1 LGHVSADTVACTVP
15 FFAVQPERTVLRK
28 MSPVLRSGRAYQ
40 APQLSRRIAV
50 TKEITHPNH
59 RERQFMQHLRG
70 VGWIKAR
77 TLPPNGRT
85 VKSLLQKGWIEQQ
98 QHQGSKNESSFG

>member
-1 LGHVSADTVACTVP
+1 VSLAA
-15 FFAVQPERTVLRK
+15 
-28 MSPVLRSGRAYQ
+28 
-40 APQLSRRIAV
+40 

-59 RERQFMQHLRG
+59 RQRQFMQHLRG

-77 TLPPNGRT
+77 TLPPNERT

-98 QHQGSKNESSFG
+98 HQRPKNEVFFRLTEKGLEAKTLPIPIGGHGRMVEFGLKAKK